1 MVFDRIRE
9 NLLNQRGKVPFSTI
23 INDSVN
29 QTLARSINTSLTL
42 ILVLLALYFVGP
54 ADLHYFVL
62 TLLVGVT
69 TGIYS
74 SIFIASPALVVVS
87 PKEER

>member
-1 MVFDRIRE
+1 VVFDRIRE
-9 NLLNQRGKVPFSTI
+9 NLLAQRGKVPFEKI

-42 ILVLLALYFVGP
+42 ILVLLALYFAGP
-54 ADLHYFVL
+54 PDLQYFVL

-74 SIFIASPALVVVS
+74 SIFIASPALALLS
-87 PKEER
+87 PKDIK